1 MKSNN
6 YYYIFALIVFLSTWI
21 FHGQVG
27 IPNITLAIIIT
38 VILCIFAALLF
49 FNILKKNKFR
59 VFLAI
64 ATISLGFYSFK
75 VFGDSNYSYS
85 NSVYSTFR
93 LFLLDLDPVFTK
105 YEKANNSYP
114 LSIEIARYTGAAFT
128 ISTVLL
134 FMYSYLNQSIQL
146 FWIRNHIVISGYN
159 KNSRVLI
166 ENLLQQNQKI
176 ILLTEDIDESQKEY
190 LQEVGVIV
198 FVGTQGDSKLYQK
211 CRIDKA
217 EIIIIFHEDDSKNLD
232 EILNLYEFVNHD
244 WKRLSSKQIIFHLA
258 HGESYDLFEVI
269 ERELRNLKEV
279 DEKEDKQEV
288 VEKVTIKP
296 FNLHRLIAEK
306 ALDEYPLFDGYE
318 DKLRDKE
325 YESLH
330 LLFVGFGQTGRHMAI
345 QAVER
350 SHFMNERLL
359 NITVLDKESEIVKS
373 QWDISYPKSDKFV
386 NIKFE
391 KFDTERETIYG
402 LKKQCL
408 CNYTHIF
415 ICLND
420 DFQNLKQGMD
430 LIRNDVPIPIY
441 LKMSE
446 EGRISDWLQKDT
458 SQFSNL
464 HLFGDIQ
471 SILNYNTVINAKE
484 EELAE
489 KSHKVYQENSTVKIK
504 NWSELS
510 TFEKESNRNQF
521 NHAFV
526 KLMLL
531 GLQVVKKDDIRES
544 HITVSEE
551 EFKEILA
558 SEDEVFGSK
567 LELLAFTE
575 HERWSAFHYTRG
587 WDTLKEISEGNRKN
601 PEKKLHGCLVPYDE
615 LDRISEIVGEKRDFK
630 ENDKNVVNILYKA
643 MEGTEHVIVK
653 NK

>member
-93 LFLLDLDPVFTK
+93 LFLLDLDPVFTE
-105 YEKANNSYP
+105 YEKVNNSYP

-146 FWIRNHIVISGYN
+146 LWIRNHIVISGYN

-166 ENLLQQNQKI
+166 ENLLKQNRKI

-198 FVGTQGDSKLYQK
+198 FIGTQGDSKLYQK

-244 WKRLSSKQIIFHLA
+244 WKSLSSKQIIFHLA

-269 ERELRNLKEV
+269 ERELRNLKGA
-279 DEKEDKQEV
+279 DEEDKQEV

-296 FNLHRLIAEK
+296 FNLHRLIAER
-306 ALDEYPLFDGYE
+306 ALDEYPLFEGYE
-318 DKLRDKE
+318 DELRDKE

-350 SHFMNERLL
+350 SHFMNEKLL

-386 NIKFE
+386 NIIFDSL
-391 KFDTERETIYG
+391 DTECETIYG
-402 LKKQCL
+402 KNEQCL

-430 LIRNDVPIPIY
+430 LIRNKVKIPIY

-471 SILNYNTVINAKE
+471 SILNYDTVINDVE
-484 EELAE
+484 EELA
-489 KSHKVYQENSTVKIK
+489 KISHKVYQENLEKETRK
-504 NWSELS
+504 WSELS

-526 KLMLL
+526 KIMLL
-531 GLQVVKKDDIRES
+531 GLQVVKKDDIREN
-544 HITVSEE
+544 HVIVSEE
-551 EFKEILA
+551 DFKEILA
-558 SEDEVFGSK
+558 SEDEMFGSK

-587 WDTLKEISEGNRKN
+587 WDTLKEISKDTRKDSKN
-601 PEKKLHGCLVPYDE
+601 KLHGCLVPYDE
-615 LDRISEIVGEKRDFK
+615 LDRISEIVGKKRGFK
-630 ENDKNVVNILYKA
+630 ENDRDVVNILYIA
-643 MEGTEHVIVK
+643 MKKTKHVIVK